1 MKEPLLTDAHKHS
14 SNNVEEV
21 KNSTLCGCFYCR
33 RIYAAS
39 VIEEFIDNGQTAL
52 CPYCGVDAVIGDASG
67 YVVTD
72 DFLTDMYSKWFSIEM
87 R

>member
-21 KNSTLCGCFYCR
+21 KSSTLCGCFFCR

-39 VIEEFIDNGQTAL
+39 EIEEFIDNGQTAL

-72 DFLTDMYSKWFSIEM
+72 DILTDMYSKWFL
-87 R
+87 